1 MNKKEAIDAIKCN
14 YPPEHYSILRE
25 ALDMAIKELEVTS
38 KEALEAAEVIS
49 TYYTDAP
56 NNNCEEIKCS
66 LYQWCVKG
74 E

>member
-1 MNKKEAIDAIKCN
+1 MTRDEAIKFAKENILAYTSEMAEFKAVAI
-14 YPPEHYSILRE
+14 E
-25 ALDMAIKELEVTS
+25 ALEITS
-38 KEALEAAEVIS
+38 KEATEAAEVLS
-49 TYYTDAP
+49 TYCTDAP

>member
-1 MNKKEAIDAIKCN
+1 MNKKEAIHAIKCN

-49 TYYTDAP
+49 TYCTDAP

>member
-1 MNKKEAIDAIKCN
+1 MTREEAINAIKCN

-25 ALDMAIKELEVTS
+25 ALDMAIEELEITS
-38 KEALEAAEVIS
+38 KEALKAAEILS
-49 TYYTDAP
+49 TYCTNAP
-56 NNNCEEIKCS
+56 NNNCEEIKCN

>member
-38 KEALEAAEVIS
+38 KEALEAAEVIRL
-49 TYYTDAP
+49 TTQMLLT
-56 NNNCEEIKCS
+56 II
-66 LYQWCVKG
+66 VKK
-74 E
+74 